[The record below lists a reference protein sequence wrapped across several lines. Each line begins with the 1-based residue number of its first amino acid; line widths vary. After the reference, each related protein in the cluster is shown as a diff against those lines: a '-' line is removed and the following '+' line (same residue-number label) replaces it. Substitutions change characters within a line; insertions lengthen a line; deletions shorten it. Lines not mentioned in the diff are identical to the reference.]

1 MEQED
6 YIAEATFHAN
16 ISYLIQAQTKKQ
28 ALEQVAYELDQTN
41 IQLNEITFEN
51 ELGDSHVFTVQ
62 EVEKM
67 DWYDVNHT
75 EWCNQFRVFGRMQL
89 LITLR
94 KQSDTMK
101 DVEQSTYHL
110 FQSLVYGKPVLTIS
124 EGYKHI
130 FLTVSQHKMEWK
142 TKLQET
148 EKEKKTETILL
159 SKLA

>member
-28 ALEQVAYELDQTN
+28 ALEQVAYELDKTN
-41 IQLNEITFEN
+41 IQLSEITLEN
-51 ELGDSHVFTVQ
+51 ELGDSNVFTVQ

-67 DWYDVNHT
+67 DWYDVDHT
-75 EWCNQFRVFGRMQL
+75 ECCNQFRVFGCMQL
-89 LITLR
+89 LIVLR

-101 DVEQSTYHL
+101 DVEQVTYHMSQL
-110 FQSLVYGKPVLTIS
+110 LVYGKPVLTIS

-148 EKEKKTETILL
+148 ETETETVLL

>member
-28 ALEQVAYELDQTN
+28 ALEQVAYELNKTN
-41 IQLNEITFEN
+41 IQLSEITLEN
-51 ELGDSHVFTVQ
+51 ELGDSYVFMVQ
-62 EVEKM
+62 EVEQM
-67 DWYDVNHT
+67 DWYDVDHT
-75 EWCNQFRVFGRMQL
+75 ECSNQFKVFGCMQL
-89 LITLR
+89 LIILR
-94 KQSDTMK
+94 KQKDTPK
-101 DVEQSTYHL
+101 DVEQATYRL
-110 FQSLVYGKPVLTIS
+110 SQSLVYGKPVLTIS

-130 FLTVSQHKMEWK
+130 FLTVSQHKMAWK

-148 EKEKKTETILL
+148 ELETETVLL

>member
-6 YIAEATFHAN
+6 YISEATFHAN

-28 ALEQVAYELDQTN
+28 ALEQVAYELDKTN
-41 IQLNEITFEN
+41 IQLNEITLEN
-51 ELGDSHVFTVQ
+51 ELGDSRVFTVQ

-67 DWYDVNHT
+67 DWYDVDHT
-75 EWCNQFRVFGRMQL
+75 ECCNQFRVFGRMQL
-89 LITLR
+89 LIILR

-110 FQSLVYGKPVLTIS
+110 SQSLVYGKPVLTIS

-130 FLTVSQHKMEWK
+130 FLTVSQHKMAWK
-142 TKLQET
+142 TELQET
-148 EKEKKTETILL
+148 ESTETTETVLL